1 MGWEQHTQGPM
12 FTQNSE
18 KKKFL
23 EKPWQKPECRELPEI
38 KVCFMIIHA
47 ELHQIYVQDSDKI
60 HNVLEYEGSQ
70 WSCQRKQIW
79 AEDAQGVE
87 RHSQRKFGSSFV
99 NLSFKNLDFNLFLQA
114 IRAPIVW
121 NRPTTGLFDYH
132 YDVAGL
138 YYQVMLILIIP
149 GGSPRTC
156 LARWPSGSRWTP
168 PWRGS
173 TP

>member
-1 MGWEQHTQGPM
+1 
-12 FTQNSE
+12 
-18 KKKFL
+18 
-23 EKPWQKPECRELPEI
+23 
-38 KVCFMIIHA
+38 MIIHA

-87 RHSQRKFGSSFV
+87 RHSQRKFGSSF
-99 NLSFKNLDFNLFLQA
+99 SFKNLDFFLQA

-138 YYQVMLILIIP
+138 YYQVMLILILMLILP
-149 GGSPRTC
+149 
-156 LARWPSGSRWTP
+156 LSRWSTTV
-168 PWRGS
+168 WRERRAGCAGWWTCQTGLCPTTTGELS
-173 TP
+173 KLHQMLLETLKMEIYQHNHVLL